1 MSKKTS
7 TSTTAPAAST
17 NKNHSNMVFG
27 KRNYQLMLLG
37 IGVIILGFI
46 LMIGTEDIMSFRKI
60 TLAPI
65 VVVSGFIIEFFA
77 IFHKPKE

>member
-1 MSKKTS
+1 MSKKTT
-7 TSTTAPAAST
+7 TSTTSSAPS

-37 IGVIILGFI
+37 IGVIVLGFI

-65 VVVSGFIIEFFA
+65 VVVSGFVIEFFA